1 MTTPG
6 SSPTR
11 ATTPETTEGS
21 AVGSDPP
28 KGGAGAGETWA
39 VLRMMRWSAEYLE
52 EKGVERGRLDAE
64 YLLAHALGTR
74 RLQLYLQYDRPLT
87 PTELDAYRPLLLR
100 RARREPLQYII
111 GTAGF
116 RELELAVDPR
126 VLIPRPETEVL
137 VQMVLDRVEGREDP
151 TALDLGTGSGAIA
164 LSLAKEGPFV
174 RLVATDD
181 SADALEVARS
191 NAEAAELAG
200 RVDFRR
206 GSLFEP
212 VAGET
217 FDVVVSNPPYVART
231 EEDALEP
238 EVAAW
243 EPADALFAG
252 PDGLEV
258 LRRIAGDAP
267 TFVKPG
273 GLLALEVGAGQAATV
288 SEGLRG
294 TGAWSEVGTEKD
306 LAGRERVVWAVRA
319 SGPNG
324 TPPPDAA

>member
-1 MTTPG
+1 VSTPG
-6 SSPTR
+6 SSPTG
-11 ATTPETTEGS
+11 ATTPQGPT
-21 AVGSDPP
+21 VGSEAPT
-28 KGGAGAGETWA
+28 GGAGSGDTWT
-39 VLRMMRWSAEYLE
+39 VLRMMRWSAEYLK

-87 PTELDAYRPLLLR
+87 PAELDAFRPLLLR
-100 RARREPLQYII
+100 RARREPLQYIV
-111 GTAGF
+111 GTAAF

-137 VQMVLDRVEGREDP
+137 VQVVLDRVEGREDL

-164 LSLAKEGPFV
+164 LSLAKEGPFG
-174 RLVATDD
+174 RLVATDA
-181 SADALEVARS
+181 SADALEVAAI
-191 NAEAAELAG
+191 NAQAAELAD
-200 RVDFRR
+200 RVEFRA
-206 GSLFEP
+206 GSLFQP

-231 EEDALEP
+231 EEAELEP
-238 EVAAW
+238 EVVGW
-243 EPADALFAG
+243 EPAHALFGG

-267 TFVKPG
+267 HFLQPG

-288 SEGLRG
+288 SEGLRD

-319 SGPNG
+319 SGPDG
-324 TPPPDAA
+324 SPHPDAA